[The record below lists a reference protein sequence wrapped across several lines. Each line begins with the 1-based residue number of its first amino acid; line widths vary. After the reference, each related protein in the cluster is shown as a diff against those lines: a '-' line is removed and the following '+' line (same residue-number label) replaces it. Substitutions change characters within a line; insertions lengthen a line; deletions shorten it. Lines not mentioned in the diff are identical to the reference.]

1 MSVQKKQPH
10 DVYTLVTDIIVA
22 QLEKGIIPWKK
33 TWQEAGI
40 PRNLVTNVAYRGINV
55 WLLSAL
61 NYQKNFF
68 LTWHQLKKIGGSIHK
83 GEFGHVVVFWKL
95 LEKKHD
101 SEDDTQKKAILRYHK
116 VFNVAQCYNLPLGLL
131 QRLDEVDKEKNTI
144 ESCEDIVSLMPQR
157 PTISHKGDKAYYD
170 PKQDYV
176 NVPTLHCFVDA
187 ESYYNVL
194 FHELV
199 HATGHS
205 SRLNRKELVEPVV
218 FGSLL
223 YSIEELTAEIG
234 ASYLQSIAGVS
245 SQKHIENNVA
255 YIQGWLKQLR
265 NDKRFIIYASSQAQR
280 ATDFILNV
288 SYDSKPE

>member
-1 MSVQKKQPH
+1 MSVQPKQPH

-22 QLEKGIIPWKK
+22 QLEKGLIPWKK
-33 TWQEAGI
+33 TWREAGI
-40 PRNLVTNVAYRGINV
+40 PRNLISNVAYRGINV

-95 LEKKHD
+95 LEKKRD
-101 SEDDTQKKAILRYHK
+101 AEEEPQKKALLRYHK
-116 VFNVAQCYNLPLGLL
+116 VFNVAQCYNLPSGLL
-131 QRLDEVDKEKNTI
+131 ERVDEADQTKDPI
-144 ESCEDIVSLMPQR
+144 ESCEDIISLMPQR
-157 PTISHKGDKAYYD
+157 PTISHNGDKAYYD
-170 PKQDYV
+170 PRQDYV
-176 NVPTLHCFVDA
+176 NVPDLQCFVDA

-199 HATGHS
+199 HSTGHI
-205 SRLNRKELVEPVV
+205 SRLHRKELVETFV

-234 ASYLQSIAGVS
+234 ASYLQSIAGIAS
-245 SQKHIENNVA
+245 SKHIENNVA

>member
-1 MSVQKKQPH
+1 MSVQKNQPH

-22 QLEKGIIPWKK
+22 QLEKGVIPWKK
-33 TWQEAGI
+33 TWHGAGI
-40 PRNLVTNVAYRGINV
+40 PRNLISNAAYRGVNV
-55 WLLSAL
+55 WLLSTL

-95 LEKKHD
+95 VEKK
-101 SEDDTQKKAILRYHK
+101 SDTEEESQKKAILRYHK
-116 VFNVAQCYNLPLGLL
+116 VFNVAQCYNLPIGLM
-131 QRLDEVDKEKNTI
+131 QRIDEVDQEKDPI
-144 ESCEDIVSLMPQR
+144 ESCEDIISLMPQR

-170 PKQDYV
+170 PRQDYV
-176 NVPTLHCFVDA
+176 NIPDLKCFVDA
-187 ESYYNVL
+187 ESYYGVL

-199 HATGHS
+199 HSTGHV
-205 SRLNRKELVEPVV
+205 SRLNRKELVEKVV

-234 ASYLQSIAGVS
+234 ASYLQAIAGIS
-245 SQKHIENNVA
+245 SSKHIENNVA
-255 YIQGWLKQLR
+255 YIQGWLHQLR